1 MTRSSNLSVARG
13 VAFRTVT
20 ALLKNPALFIPP
32 MLFPLMSFAAFAG
45 GLSRLSQ
52 IPDFDYAAGYTSF
65 QFVFVLLQSA
75 CFGGVFMGLAIA
87 RDFAR
92 AMGGDLRLES
102 SPGRGTT
109 ASLELPAA

>member
-1 MTRSSNLSVARG
+1 MTRSSNLSVARA

-20 ALLKNPALFIPP
+20 ALLRNPALFIPP

-75 CFGGVFMGLAIA
+75 SS
-87 RDFAR
+87 R
-92 AMGGDLRLES
+92 AWRSAETGSTS
-102 SPGRGTT
+102 S
-109 ASLELPAA
+109 ASTGWP